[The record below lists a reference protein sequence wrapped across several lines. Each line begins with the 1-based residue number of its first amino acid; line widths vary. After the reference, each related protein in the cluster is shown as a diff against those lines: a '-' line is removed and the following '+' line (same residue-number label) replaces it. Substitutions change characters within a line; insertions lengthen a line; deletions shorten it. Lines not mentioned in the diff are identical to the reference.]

1 MARFSSTEFV
11 RHERLAR
18 LSPRR
23 ESSLL
28 WIRLTILT
36 ASPANDAPTA
46 LLNLHGSPVA
56 DTFAEA
62 FPITATRLIITAA
75 TEAWARTAA
84 GELCGFATSV
94 IACDCE
100 AALERALPADD
111 TPDGRPGV
119 SVLLFAFGRDA
130 LQKAAT
136 ERVGQCVLT
145 CPTTAC
151 FNGLPGTPRDK
162 QIAVG
167 GQLRFFGDGF
177 QVSKKLGTRRFW
189 RIPVM
194 DGEFVCEDRVGTI
207 KGVAGGNLLL
217 CAVNQ
222 TQALLAAEAAA
233 VAMRNVPDVA
243 LPFPGGIVRAGS
255 KIGSRYKKL
264 KASTN
269 DAYCPTLTGLTHTEL
284 PSGTGAVYELVVD
297 GLSANAVGAAMRA
310 GLHAAARCSGLTL
323 ITAGNYGGKLGPHH
337 FHLRELL

>member
-1 MARFSSTEFV
+1 MTAATDSTAAP
-11 RHERLAR
+11 L
-18 LSPRR
+18 P
-23 ESSLL
+23 LL
-28 WIRLTILT
+28 E
-36 ASPANDAPTA
+36 
-46 LLNLHGSPVA
+46 LNGTSVT

-62 FPITATRLIITAA
+62 FPIVGTRLIITAIS
-75 TEAWARTAA
+75 ERWAVTAA
-84 GELCGFATSV
+84 TELCGFATSV

-100 AALERALPADD
+100 AAIERSVSADD

-119 SVLLFAFGRDA
+119 SVLLFAFSRDS
-130 LQKAAT
+130 LQKAVS

-151 FNGLPGTPRDK
+151 YDGLPGTPRDK
-162 QIAVG
+162 QIIVG

-177 QVSKKLGTRRFW
+177 QASKKLGPRRYW

-194 DGEFVCEDRVGTI
+194 DGEFICEDRIGTI

-217 CAVNQ
+217 CAADQ
-222 TQALLAAEAAA
+222 AQALLAADTAANA
-233 VAMRNVPDVA
+233 IREMPDVA
-243 LPFPGGIVRAGS
+243 LPFPGGIVRSGS

-269 DAYCPTLTGLTHTEL
+269 DAYCPSLIASTRSEL
-284 PSGTGAVYELVVD
+284 PSGTGAVYELVID
-297 GLSANAVGAAMRA
+297 GLSADAVRNAMRA
-310 GLHAAARCSGLTL
+310 GLHAASKCSGLTL

>member
-1 MARFSSTEFV
+1 M
-11 RHERLAR
+11 
-18 LSPRR
+18 
-23 ESSLL
+23 
-28 WIRLTILT
+28 T
-36 ASPANDAPTA
+36 AATDTAVLPAI
-46 LLNLHGSPVA
+46 LNLHGTPVC

-62 FPITATRLIITAA
+62 FPITGTRLIITAA
-75 TEAWARTAA
+75 TASWARTAA
-84 GELCGFATSV
+84 NELCGFATSV

-100 AALERALPADD
+100 AAFERALPADD

-119 SVLLFAFGRDA
+119 SVLLFAFSRDA

-151 FNGLPGTPRDK
+151 YDGLLGTPRDK
-162 QIAVG
+162 QIVVG

-177 QVSKKLGTRRFW
+177 QASKKLGTRRFW

-194 DGEFVCEDRVGTI
+194 DGEFVCEDRIGTI
-207 KGVAGGNLLL
+207 KGVAGGNLLI
-217 CAVNQ
+217 CAVDQ

-233 VAMRNVPDVA
+233 EAMRSVADVA

-269 DAYCPTLTGLTHTEL
+269 DVPG
-284 PSGTGAVYELVVD
+284 
-297 GLSANAVGAAMRA
+297 
-310 GLHAAARCSGLTL
+310 
-323 ITAGNYGGKLGPHH
+323 
-337 FHLRELL
+337 

>member
-1 MARFSSTEFV
+1 M
-11 RHERLAR
+11 
-18 LSPRR
+18 
-23 ESSLL
+23 
-28 WIRLTILT
+28 T
-36 ASPANDAPTA
+36 AVTDTAAVPALFP
-46 LLNLHGSPVA
+46 LNGTPVA

-75 TEAWARTAA
+75 TESWARTAA
-84 GELCGFATSV
+84 SELCGYATSV

-100 AALERALPADD
+100 AALERTVPADD

-119 SVLLFAFGRDA
+119 SVLLFAFSRDA
-130 LQKAAT
+130 LQKAVT
-136 ERVGQCVLT
+136 DRVGQCVLT

-151 FNGLPGTPRDK
+151 YDGLPGTPRDK
-162 QIAVG
+162 QINVG

-177 QVSKKLGTRRFW
+177 QASKKLGSRRFW

-217 CAVNQ
+217 CAVDQ
-222 TQALLAAEAAA
+222 TQALLAAEVAAA
-233 VAMRNVPDVA
+233 AMREVAEVA

-255 KIGSRYKKL
+255 KVGSRYKKL

-269 DAYCPTLTGLTHTEL
+269 DAYCPTLTALTRTEL
-284 PSGTGAVYELVVD
+284 PAGTGAVYELVAD
-297 GLSANAVGAAMRA
+297 GLSADAVRAAMKA
-310 GLHAAARCSGLTL
+310 GLHAASRCPGLTL

-337 FHLRELL
+337 FYLRELL